1 MVNLQSRLEEIRQMI
16 DDGEYF
22 VINKARQYGK
32 TTVLR
37 SLAQY
42 LKRDYQV
49 LSLDFQNIE
58 SDEFA
63 NGNAFVHA
71 FARETNK
78 RMRRMDGVPKEVK
91 EKMLQLA
98 DNRNQYARMAE
109 LFACFSEWCGQSE
122 RPFVLIIDEVDTAA
136 NNQVFLDFL
145 AQLRAAYLD
154 SDIVPAFRSVI
165 LAGVYD
171 IRNIRRKLR
180 PDETHKENSPWN
192 IAADFLVDMS
202 FSADDIVGMLEEY
215 EADYHTGMEIGH
227 IAKMIY
233 DDTSGY
239 PYLVSRLCKLMDER
253 LAGTEEFQDKASVW
267 TKKGCLKAVKILLEE
282 NNPLFDSL
290 VNKLGQFPE
299 LNAVISR
306 QLFQGQPVAYAPDDT
321 AVRDALM
328 FGFVKVKDSTVQI
341 ANRIFETR
349 LYHRFLVDY
358 RDQGS
363 EIYAEGIRQKN
374 QFIVAGHLDV
384 RRVLEKFVETFN
396 YLYGDRGESFLEEE
410 GRRYFMLFL
419 KPIINGSGNCYVE
432 TETRNQERM
441 DLVIDYCGEQSV
453 CELKVWRGNAYH
465 ERGEKQLMG
474 YLDYFGLKKG
484 YMLSFNFN
492 RKKEIGVK
500 EIRVGDKVLIEAVV

>member
-1 MVNLQSRLEEIRQMI
+1 MARCFNVSGPCRSDKHYMVNLQSRLEEIRQMI
-16 DDGEYF
+16 DNGEYF

-42 LKRDYQV
+42 LKKDYQV

-58 SDEFA
+58 SDEFE
-63 NGNAFVHA
+63 NGNVFVHA

-78 RMRRMDGVPKEVK
+78 RMRRMDGVPREAK

-109 LFACFSEWCGQSE
+109 LFACFSEWCEQSE
-122 RPFVLIIDEVDTAA
+122 RPFVLV
-136 NNQVFLDFL
+136 
-145 AQLRAAYLD
+145 
-154 SDIVPAFRSVI
+154 VPAFQSVI

-180 PDETHKENSPWN
+180 PDETHKENGPWN
-192 IAADFLVDMS
+192 IAADILVDMS

-215 EADYHTGMEIGH
+215 ETDHHTGMEIGQ
-227 IAKMIY
+227 IAKMLY

-253 LAGTEEFQDKASVW
+253 LAGTEEFPDKASVW
-267 TKKGCLKAVKILLEE
+267 TKKGCLAAVKILLEE

-321 AVRDALM
+321 AVRDAFM

-349 LYHRFLVDY
+349 LYHRFLADY

-363 EIYAEGIRQKN
+363 EIYAEGVRQKN
-374 QFIVAGHLDV
+374 QFIWKD
-384 RRVLEKFVETFN
+384 
-396 YLYGDRGESFLEEE
+396 
-410 GRRYFMLFL
+410 
-419 KPIINGSGNCYVE
+419 I
-432 TETRNQERM
+432 
-441 DLVIDYCGEQSV
+441 
-453 CELKVWRGNAYH
+453 
-465 ERGEKQLMG
+465 
-474 YLDYFGLKKG
+474 
-484 YMLSFNFN
+484 
-492 RKKEIGVK
+492 
-500 EIRVGDKVLIEAVV
+500 

>member
-1 MVNLQSRLEEIRQMI
+1 MMGNILLLI
-16 DDGEYF
+16 
-22 VINKARQYGK
+22 RQYGK

-37 SLAQY
+37 SLAEY

-49 LSLDFQNIE
+49 LSFDFQNIE

-267 TKKGCLKAVKILLEE
+267 TKKGCLA
-282 NNPLFDSL
+282 
-290 VNKLGQFPE
+290 
-299 LNAVISR
+299 
-306 QLFQGQPVAYAPDDT
+306 
-321 AVRDALM
+321 AVR
-328 FGFVKVKDSTVQI
+328 
-341 ANRIFETR
+341 
-349 LYHRFLVDY
+349 
-358 RDQGS
+358 
-363 EIYAEGIRQKN
+363 
-374 QFIVAGHLDV
+374 
-384 RRVLEKFVETFN
+384 
-396 YLYGDRGESFLEEE
+396 
-410 GRRYFMLFL
+410 
-419 KPIINGSGNCYVE
+419 
-432 TETRNQERM
+432 
-441 DLVIDYCGEQSV
+441 YC
-453 CELKVWRGNAYH
+453 
-465 ERGEKQLMG
+465 
-474 YLDYFGLKKG
+474 
-484 YMLSFNFN
+484 
-492 RKKEIGVK
+492 
-500 EIRVGDKVLIEAVV
+500 